1 MKMQGNFF
9 EICFHGWN
17 FSRWIS
23 NIIDIGM
30 TSHIYYLLKNI
41 IMNFETL
48 ILSFPS
54 LITAISPST
63 GLTSTEDIATISA
76 VTQTPDFNATTQEN
90 FTTEVNS
97 TLTSTS
103 VGSTTIPS
111 PSTPYR
117 CPDGAHCHNLGPE
130 CLDCQFNYHC
140 LYGKDTSV
148 NCTVKEGVRCIGSRD
163 QTKDLECRYCYQQ
176 PQSNY
181 TCSKV
186 NATCAVKDAPRKRY
200 TAACQVKE
208 NVFCLGSRTFQKSQ
222 FCNWTSGYKW
232 STALA
237 LSVTLGGFGVDRFYL
252 GSGKKL
258 WGNCSALGGWG
269 YGPLLMLSWLL
280 WDTLDQRTDLSISN
294 AFFF

>member
-1 MKMQGNFF
+1 MDIVNKYQLTIG
-9 EICFHGWN
+9 IVLIS
-17 FSRWIS
+17 FS
-23 NIIDIGM
+23 
-30 TSHIYYLLKNI
+30 
-41 IMNFETL
+41 
-48 ILSFPS
+48 S

-140 LYGKDTSV
+140 LYGKVTSV

-163 QTKDLECRYCYQQ
+163 QTKDLICRYCYQQ

-252 GSGKKL
+252 GQWKE
-258 WGNCSALGGWG
+258 ALGKLFSFGGLGVWTIVDVILIAVG
-269 YGPLLMLSWLL
+269 YIGPADGSLY
-280 WDTLDQRTDLSISN
+280 I
-294 AFFF
+294 